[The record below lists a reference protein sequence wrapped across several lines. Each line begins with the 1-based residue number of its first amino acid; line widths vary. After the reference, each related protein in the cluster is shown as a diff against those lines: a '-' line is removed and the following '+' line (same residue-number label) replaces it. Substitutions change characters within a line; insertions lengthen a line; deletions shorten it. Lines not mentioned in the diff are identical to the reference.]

1 MTKREQYYKLRTK
14 EEPPLKC
21 GDTMLSPFIH
31 KRILQNFLYHQKTFP
46 LIIHEIFKLLGE
58 GLKNSGENDFTPAV
72 FRKYAEN
79 FIFEACTKFK
89 SSCER
94 CTSDLCKFR
103 ENSKVGK
110 AKTRTSKIQSLG
122 GNWLI

>member
-1 MTKREQYYKLRTK
+1 
-14 EEPPLKC
+14 
-21 GDTMLSPFIH
+21 MLSPFIH
-31 KRILQNFLYHQKTFP
+31 KRILQNLLYHQKTFP

-89 SSCER
+89 SAASAVLPIYANFVKIPKWGKRKHELR
-94 CTSDLCKFR
+94 KF
-103 ENSKVGK
+103 KV
-110 AKTRTSKIQSLG
+110 
-122 GNWLI
+122 